1 MRIYVDSMSN
11 GSTFLDSLVG
21 LANEIVLS
29 YGEMPFSLCQQSG
42 NRIFSE
48 LQTKP
53 ARDVVAVT
61 GLEASAAPTGN
72 IGGKLTCKTPFCA

>member
-1 MRIYVDSMSN
+1 MSN

-21 LANEIVLS
+21 LANEIVS
-29 YGEMPFSLCQQSG
+29 YGEMHFSLCQQSE
-42 NRIFSE
+42 NRISSK

-53 ARDVVAVT
+53 AHDEVAVT

-72 IGGKLTCKTPFCA
+72 IKLTCKTLFCA